1 VSPMDLIEFPIEDVI
16 DLHTFS
22 PKDIPNLLN
31 DYFEACIAK
40 KIYSLRIIHGKGSGI
55 LKKRVEKILK
65 AHPDVLSFQ
74 AAPAE
79 AGGWGA
85 TVVQLRPGKEAG

>member
-1 VSPMDLIEFPIEDVI
+1 M
-16 DLHTFS
+16 
-22 PKDIPNLLN
+22 
-31 DYFEACIAK
+31 
-40 KIYSLRIIHGKGSGI
+40 HGKGSGI
-55 LKKRVEKILK
+55 LIKRVEKILK